1 MSNTTAASETASTD
15 TTSASHAQTPSAE
28 SQPERRQ
35 YSGLTSDLGSGET
48 GAGLYRKLSELN
60 IFDTLSNR
68 YHSDDFNA
76 ARSEYIR
83 TRVNILSVVF
93 AIFAPLWIPMDYFLL
108 ESEDLNVIALYRLV
122 LFAGM
127 VILLFIN
134 NARKRN
140 LQHSLFCLTMLIAL
154 PAVFYTASLFQLLNS
169 NAPLIGYSFI
179 PFLLVA
185 ILSVFP
191 LTIMEAA
198 ALGGGL
204 IATLMYNDYYSATL
218 FTLDGFKDLWLIS
231 TLLIIALWANQAQL
245 HMLLR
250 LYRQATRDPL
260 TGLLNRR
267 VMTERL
273 KELTQHWNSSS
284 KKPPVCVLMLD
295 LDRFKRINDTYG
307 HLTGD
312 KVLQAFSQIMKE
324 ELRSSDILTRYGG
337 EEFAAVLPG
346 TNLDNAVKAAE
357 RIRLRCEQSWVTSKE
372 NEPVHFTT
380 SVGVGQLKDSE
391 EINELLHRVDNS
403 LYEAKKSGRNK
414 VIQSW

>member
-1 MSNTTAASETASTD
+1 MSDTTTANQPEPAGSETP
-15 TTSASHAQTPSAE
+15 Q
-28 SQPERRQ
+28 QPERRQ
-35 YSGLTSDLGSGET
+35 YANIVTDTGSGESV
-48 GAGLYRKLSELN
+48 GGIYRKLSELN
-60 IFDTLSNR
+60 LFDTLSNR

-83 TRVNILSVVF
+83 TRVNILSIVF
-93 AIFAPLWIPMDYFLL
+93 AIFAPLWIPMDYLLL
-108 ESEDLNVIALYRLV
+108 ESEDLNVIAFYRLM

-127 VILLFIN
+127 VLLLFIN

-154 PAVFYTASLFQLLNS
+154 PAVFYTASLFQLFNS

-191 LTIMEAA
+191 LTIMEGA
-198 ALGGGL
+198 ALGAGL
-204 IATLMYNDYYSATL
+204 IITLIYNDYYASTL
-218 FTLDGFKDLWLIS
+218 FTLHGFKDLWLIS
-231 TLLIIALWANQAQL
+231 VLLVIALWANQAQL

-273 KELTQHWNSSS
+273 KELTQRWNSNQ

-295 LDRFKRINDTYG
+295 LDRFKRINDNHG

-324 ELRSSDILTRYGG
+324 ELRSTDILTRYGG

-346 TNLDNAVKAAE
+346 TNIDNAVKAAE
-357 RIRLRCEQSWVTSKE
+357 RIRQRCEQSWVTSKN

-380 SVGVGQLKDSE
+380 SIGVGQLKEAE

-403 LYEAKKSGRNK
+403 LYEAKKTGRNK
-414 VIQSW
+414 VIQSF